1 MIILKENVNLRHYW
15 DGKANYNRFANSTN
29 MTTSASLVLW
39 MNERGYDLINVDDA
53 IKELS
58 KMRNIGKLVL
68 GSFRNLVKTLVEEEI
83 ITDDAEQAI
92 QNPYGIEWER
102 RTFELAKEGKVWDA
116 ESKAIVDLKPKWIPK
131 PFDRV
136 VTRVDDDAI
145 WTANIFSHVDQYGEY
160 VTIGFVGVYPYCLP
174 YNEETAKLIGT
185 TDDWK

>member
-1 MIILKENVNLRHYW
+1 MIILKENVNLRPYW
-15 DGKANYNRFANSTN
+15 DGKANYNRFANATN
-29 MTTSASLVLW
+29 MTTSAGLVLW

-102 RTFELAKEGKVWDA
+102 RTFELANELFVRNVSGMNA
-116 ESKAIVDLKPKWIPK
+116 EIVSLAAINNANTFITNYKNSLNQCLKQNKSQE
-131 PFDRV
+131 DV
-136 VTRVDDDAI
+136 
-145 WTANIFSHVDQYGEY
+145 
-160 VTIGFVGVYPYCLP
+160 
-174 YNEETAKLIGT
+174 
-185 TDDWK
+185 

>member
-102 RTFELAKEGKVWDA
+102 RTFELAKELFVRNVSGINAEIGALAAINNANTFITNYKNSLNQCLKQNISQEDA
-116 ESKAIVDLKPKWIPK
+116 
-131 PFDRV
+131 
-136 VTRVDDDAI
+136 
-145 WTANIFSHVDQYGEY
+145 
-160 VTIGFVGVYPYCLP
+160 
-174 YNEETAKLIGT
+174 
-185 TDDWK
+185 

>member
-1 MIILKENVNLRHYW
+1 MIILKENVNLKSYW
-15 DGKANYNRFANSTN
+15 DGKRNYNRFVNCTN
-29 MTTSASLVLW
+29 VSTSASLVLW

-102 RTFELAKEGKVWDA
+102 RTFELANELFVRNVSGMNA
-116 ESKAIVDLKPKWIPK
+116 EIASLAAINNANTFITNYKNSLNQCLKQNKSQE
-131 PFDRV
+131 DV
-136 VTRVDDDAI
+136 
-145 WTANIFSHVDQYGEY
+145 
-160 VTIGFVGVYPYCLP
+160 
-174 YNEETAKLIGT
+174 
-185 TDDWK
+185 

>member
-1 MIILKENVNLRHYW
+1 MIILKENVNLRTYW
-15 DGKANYNRFANSTN
+15 DGKANYNRFANTTN

-102 RTFELAKEGKVWDA
+102 RTFELANELFVRNVSGMNA
-116 ESKAIVDLKPKWIPK
+116 EIASLAAINNANTFITNYKNSLNQCLKQNK
-131 PFDRV
+131 
-136 VTRVDDDAI
+136 
-145 WTANIFSHVDQYGEY
+145 
-160 VTIGFVGVYPYCLP
+160 
-174 YNEETAKLIGT
+174 
-185 TDDWK
+185 

>member
-1 MIILKENVNLRHYW
+1 MIILKENVNLRPYW
-15 DGKANYNRFANSTN
+15 DGKANYNRFSNTTN

-102 RTFELAKEGKVWDA
+102 RTFEVAKELFFRNVSGMNADIVALEAINNANTFITNYTNSLSQCMKQNKSQEDA
-116 ESKAIVDLKPKWIPK
+116 
-131 PFDRV
+131 
-136 VTRVDDDAI
+136 
-145 WTANIFSHVDQYGEY
+145 
-160 VTIGFVGVYPYCLP
+160 
-174 YNEETAKLIGT
+174 
-185 TDDWK
+185 

>member
-1 MIILKENVNLRHYW
+1 MVILKENVNLRPYW
-15 DGKANYNRFANSTN
+15 DGKANYNRFANTTN

-68 GSFRNLVKTLVEEEI
+68 GSFRNLVKTLVEKEI

-102 RTFELAKEGKVWDA
+102 RTFEVAKELFFRNVSGMNAEIGALAAINNANTFITNYKNSLNQCSKQNKSQEDA
-116 ESKAIVDLKPKWIPK
+116 
-131 PFDRV
+131 
-136 VTRVDDDAI
+136 
-145 WTANIFSHVDQYGEY
+145 
-160 VTIGFVGVYPYCLP
+160 
-174 YNEETAKLIGT
+174 
-185 TDDWK
+185 

>member
-1 MIILKENVNLRHYW
+1 MIILKENVNLRPYW
-15 DGKANYNRFANSTN
+15 DEKANYNRFANTTN
-29 MTTSASLVLW
+29 MTTSAGLVLW

-102 RTFELAKEGKVWDA
+102 RTFELANELFVRNVSGMNAEIASLAAINNANTFITNYKNSLNQCFKQNKSQEDA
-116 ESKAIVDLKPKWIPK
+116 
-131 PFDRV
+131 
-136 VTRVDDDAI
+136 
-145 WTANIFSHVDQYGEY
+145 
-160 VTIGFVGVYPYCLP
+160 
-174 YNEETAKLIGT
+174 
-185 TDDWK
+185 

>member
-1 MIILKENVNLRHYW
+1 MINLKENVNLRPYW
-15 DGKANYNRFANSTN
+15 DGKANYNRFANTTN
-29 MTTSASLVLW
+29 MTTSAGLVLW

-102 RTFELAKEGKVWDA
+102 RTFELANELFVRNVSDMNAEIASLAAINNANTFITNYKNSLNQCFKQNKSQEDA
-116 ESKAIVDLKPKWIPK
+116 
-131 PFDRV
+131 
-136 VTRVDDDAI
+136 
-145 WTANIFSHVDQYGEY
+145 
-160 VTIGFVGVYPYCLP
+160 
-174 YNEETAKLIGT
+174 
-185 TDDWK
+185 

>member
-1 MIILKENVNLRHYW
+1 MIILKENVNLRTYW
-15 DGKANYNRFANSTN
+15 DGKANYNRFANTTN

-102 RTFELAKEGKVWDA
+102 RTFELANELFVRNVSGMNA
-116 ESKAIVDLKPKWIPK
+116 EIASLASINNANTFITNYKNSLNQCLKQNKSQE
-131 PFDRV
+131 DV
-136 VTRVDDDAI
+136 
-145 WTANIFSHVDQYGEY
+145 
-160 VTIGFVGVYPYCLP
+160 
-174 YNEETAKLIGT
+174 
-185 TDDWK
+185 

>member
-1 MIILKENVNLRHYW
+1 MIILKENVNLRPYW
-15 DGKANYNRFANSTN
+15 DGKANYNRFANTTN
-29 MTTSASLVLW
+29 MTTSEGLVLW

-102 RTFELAKEGKVWDA
+102 RTFELANELFVRNVSGMNA
-116 ESKAIVDLKPKWIPK
+116 EIASLAAINNANTFITNYKNSLNQCLKQNK
-131 PFDRV
+131 
-136 VTRVDDDAI
+136 
-145 WTANIFSHVDQYGEY
+145 
-160 VTIGFVGVYPYCLP
+160 
-174 YNEETAKLIGT
+174 
-185 TDDWK
+185 

>member
-1 MIILKENVNLRHYW
+1 MIILKKNVNLRPYW
-15 DGKANYNRFANSTN
+15 DGKANYNRFANTTN

-39 MNERGYDLINVDDA
+39 MNEREYDLINVDDA

-102 RTFELAKEGKVWDA
+102 RTFELANELFVRNVSGMNA
-116 ESKAIVDLKPKWIPK
+116 EIASLSAINNANTFITNYKNSLNQCLKQNKSQE
-131 PFDRV
+131 DV
-136 VTRVDDDAI
+136 
-145 WTANIFSHVDQYGEY
+145 
-160 VTIGFVGVYPYCLP
+160 
-174 YNEETAKLIGT
+174 
-185 TDDWK
+185 

>member
-1 MIILKENVNLRHYW
+1 MIILKENVNLRPYW
-15 DGKANYNRFANSTN
+15 DGKANYNRFANTTN
-29 MTTSASLVLW
+29 MTTSASHVLW

-102 RTFELAKEGKVWDA
+102 RTFELANELFVRNVSGMNAEIASLAAINNANTFITNYKNSLNQCFKQNKSQEDA
-116 ESKAIVDLKPKWIPK
+116 
-131 PFDRV
+131 
-136 VTRVDDDAI
+136 
-145 WTANIFSHVDQYGEY
+145 
-160 VTIGFVGVYPYCLP
+160 
-174 YNEETAKLIGT
+174 
-185 TDDWK
+185 

>member
-1 MIILKENVNLRHYW
+1 MIILKENVNLRPYW
-15 DGKANYNRFANSTN
+15 DGKANYNRFANTTN
-29 MTTSASLVLW
+29 MTTSAGLVLW

-102 RTFELAKEGKVWDA
+102 RTFEVAKDFFVRNVAGMNAEIASLA
-116 ESKAIVDLKPKWIPK
+116 AINNANTFITNYKNSLNQCLKQNK
-131 PFDRV
+131 
-136 VTRVDDDAI
+136 
-145 WTANIFSHVDQYGEY
+145 
-160 VTIGFVGVYPYCLP
+160 
-174 YNEETAKLIGT
+174 
-185 TDDWK
+185 

>member
-1 MIILKENVNLRHYW
+1 MIILKENVNLRPYW
-15 DGKANYNRFANSTN
+15 DGKANYNRFANTTN
-29 MTTSASLVLW
+29 MTTSAGLVLW

-102 RTFELAKEGKVWDA
+102 RTFELANELFVRNVSDMNA
-116 ESKAIVDLKPKWIPK
+116 EIASLAAINN
-131 PFDRV
+131 
-136 VTRVDDDAI
+136 
-145 WTANIFSHVDQYGEY
+145 ANTFITNYKNSLNQCFKQ
-160 VTIGFVGVYPYCLP
+160 
-174 YNEETAKLIGT
+174 NK
-185 TDDWK
+185 

>member
-1 MIILKENVNLRHYW
+1 MIILKENVNLRPYW
-15 DGKANYNRFANSTN
+15 DGKANYNRFANTTN
-29 MTTSASLVLW
+29 MTTSAGLVLW

-102 RTFELAKEGKVWDA
+102 RTFELANELFVRNVSGMNAEIASLAAINNANTFITNYKNSLNQCFKKNKSQEDA
-116 ESKAIVDLKPKWIPK
+116 
-131 PFDRV
+131 
-136 VTRVDDDAI
+136 
-145 WTANIFSHVDQYGEY
+145 
-160 VTIGFVGVYPYCLP
+160 
-174 YNEETAKLIGT
+174 
-185 TDDWK
+185 

>member
-1 MIILKENVNLRHYW
+1 MIILKENVNLRPYW
-15 DGKANYNRFANSTN
+15 DGKANYNRFANATN
-29 MTTSASLVLW
+29 MTTSAGLVLW

-102 RTFELAKEGKVWDA
+102 RTFEVAKELFFRNISGMNA
-116 ESKAIVDLKPKWIPK
+116 EIVALEAIN
-131 PFDRV
+131 
-136 VTRVDDDAI
+136 
-145 WTANIFSHVDQYGEY
+145 TANTFITNYKNSLNQCFKQKKSQED
-160 VTIGFVGVYPYCLP
+160 
-174 YNEETAKLIGT
+174 A
-185 TDDWK
+185 

>member
-1 MIILKENVNLRHYW
+1 MIILKENVNLRPYW

-29 MTTSASLVLW
+29 ITTSASLVLW
-39 MNERGYDLINVDDA
+39 MNQRGYDLINIDDA

-102 RTFELAKEGKVWDA
+102 RTFEVAKELFFRNVSGMNA
-116 ESKAIVDLKPKWIPK
+116 EIVALEAINN
-131 PFDRV
+131 
-136 VTRVDDDAI
+136 
-145 WTANIFSHVDQYGEY
+145 ANTFINNYKNSLNQCFKQNKSQEDV
-160 VTIGFVGVYPYCLP
+160 
-174 YNEETAKLIGT
+174 
-185 TDDWK
+185 

>member
-1 MIILKENVNLRHYW
+1 MIILKENVNLRPYW
-15 DGKANYNRFANSTN
+15 DGKANYNRFANTTN

-102 RTFELAKEGKVWDA
+102 RTFELANELFVRNVSGMNAEIASLAAINNANTFITNYKNSLNQCFKQNKSQEDA
-116 ESKAIVDLKPKWIPK
+116 
-131 PFDRV
+131 
-136 VTRVDDDAI
+136 
-145 WTANIFSHVDQYGEY
+145 
-160 VTIGFVGVYPYCLP
+160 
-174 YNEETAKLIGT
+174 
-185 TDDWK
+185 

>member
-1 MIILKENVNLRHYW
+1 MIILKENVNLRTYW
-15 DGKANYNRFANSTN
+15 DGKANYNRFANTTN

-102 RTFELAKEGKVWDA
+102 RTFELANELFVRNVSGMNA
-116 ESKAIVDLKPKWIPK
+116 EIASLAAINNANTFITNYKNSLNQCLKQNK
-131 PFDRV
+131 
-136 VTRVDDDAI
+136 
-145 WTANIFSHVDQYGEY
+145 SQEY
-160 VTIGFVGVYPYCLP
+160 V
-174 YNEETAKLIGT
+174 
-185 TDDWK
+185 